1 MSLRLGFGLSLRKT
15 PMNAELTTRLTNAL
29 DTLDRAI
36 ASAAASVRPIALR
49 DQALSHRMESYREVV
64 RRQRILVEN
73 LERAT
78 DRQDWNEVRRLSDL
92 VRKASLMI
100 KMDAGH
106 ILESLQALR
115 QCQSSQQ

>member
-1 MSLRLGFGLSLRKT
+1 MSLRLGFGLLLRNSL
-15 PMNAELTTRLTNAL
+15 MNAELTTKLTNAL

-36 ASAAASVRPIALR
+36 ASAAAAVRPIALR

-64 RRQRILVEN
+64 RRQRLLVGS

-78 DRQDWNEVRRLSDL
+78 DKQDWKEAQRLTDL

-100 KMDAGH
+100 KMDAGR
-106 ILESLQALR
+106 ILESLRTLR
-115 QCQSSQQ
+115 QCDSSPR